1 MDSNEEEITRE
12 VRTSEQ
18 REGGANIERQT
29 IRKSSSV
36 SPMVIMQRVAWYIV
50 GVIVVFL
57 ALRLVLVMLGA
68 NEGNV
73 FVDFVYMVG
82 GFFAAPFFGLFN
94 YQPVYG
100 QFYFEL
106 GTFIAIF
113 IYVLAGW
120 GVVALFGLGNSRS
133 DV

>member
-1 MDSNEEEITRE
+1 MDSNNEEITKE
-12 VRTSEQ
+12 VRTSGQ
-18 REGGANIERQT
+18 QVGGTSVERQT
-29 IRKSSSV
+29 IRESSSV
-36 SPMVIMQRVAWYIV
+36 SPMVIIQRIIWYVV
-50 GVIVVFL
+50 GFIVVFL

-68 NEGNV
+68 NEGNM
-73 FVDFVYMVG
+73 FVDFVYAIG

-94 YQPVYG
+94 YQPAYG

-106 GTFIAIF
+106 STFVAIF

-120 GVVALFGLGNSRS
+120 GVAALFGLGNSRS